1 MAAIPVVP
9 GRTRERRLYTAGAI
23 AAVLVVFAGFART
36 YYLKGAFGTPELPP
50 LMHAHGIAMTLWVAL
65 FVAQTRLVAA
75 GRTDLHRK
83 LGMAGLVVA
92 AAVVILGAKVA
103 IEGARGGLSPGLPPL
118 VFLAVPL
125 GMLAVFVPL
134 VAAAIALR
142 RRSDWH
148 KRLMLLA
155 TLTLLTPAIARLV
168 IDVLA
173 LKSPP
178 LFFAFND
185 AIVLAFVG
193 WDTVRS
199 RRLHPAFLWG
209 TLFFLASQPLRIVIG
224 HTEAWQRFAAW
235 LIA

>member
-1 MAAIPVVP
+1 MAAIPVVT

-83 LGMAGLVVA
+83 LGVAGLVVA

-168 IDVLA
+168 IDVLG
-173 LKSPP
+173 LESPP

-193 WDTVRS
+193 WDTVRN

-209 TLFFLASQPLRIVIG
+209 TLYFLASQPLRIAIG